1 MLGAELMRQGPA
13 WRALQTTGVNRAI
26 WRELQT
32 TLKDGDGHRDRMLG
46 PWLHCEKSDV
56 QNEGSGHPVHSV
68 LVMALGSAAEVW
80 VPHCNWELGWR
91 EVAP

>member
-1 MLGAELMRQGPA
+1 
-13 WRALQTTGVNRAI
+13 
-26 WRELQT
+26 
-32 TLKDGDGHRDRMLG
+32 MLG

-91 EVAP
+91 KVAP